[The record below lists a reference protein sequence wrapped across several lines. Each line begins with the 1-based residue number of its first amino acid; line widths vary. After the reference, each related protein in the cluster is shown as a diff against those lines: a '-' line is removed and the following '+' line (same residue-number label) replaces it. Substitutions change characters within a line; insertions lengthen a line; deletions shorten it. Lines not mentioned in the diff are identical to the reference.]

1 MIRVQATR
9 RTGIGRVLS
18 RRKQEKS
25 RERIHFLIFFRKLGF
40 LSVGGDFS
48 CDATA
53 GEFLDRIDVGVSRK
67 RSQVSI
73 DYFYG
78 FIESFWGRKRY
89 RLIEN
94 RFGGFDVGFKIDM
107 GVSI

>member
-1 MIRVQATR
+1 M
-9 RTGIGRVLS
+9 
-18 RRKQEKS
+18 
-25 RERIHFLIFFRKLGF
+25 IHFLSFFRKLGF
-40 LSVGGDFS
+40 LSVGGDIS

-53 GEFLDRIDVGVSRK
+53 GEFLDRIDVGDSRK

-73 DYFYG
+73 NYFYG
-78 FIESFWGRKRY
+78 FIESIWGRKGY